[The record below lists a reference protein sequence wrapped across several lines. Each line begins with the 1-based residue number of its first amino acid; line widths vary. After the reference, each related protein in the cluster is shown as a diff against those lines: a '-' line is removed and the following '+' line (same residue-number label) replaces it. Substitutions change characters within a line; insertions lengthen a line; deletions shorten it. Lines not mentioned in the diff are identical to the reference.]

1 MALIYI
7 HLKEKCQILVQTL
20 NEKEDF
26 LKKSIEEKTNRDG
39 KLKNDTSQFRNNLKK
54 QTEIT

>member
-1 MALIYI
+1 
-7 HLKEKCQILVQTL
+7 L
-20 NEKEDF
+20 NEKEEF
-26 LKKSIEEKTNRDG
+26 LKKSIEEKSNRDG